1 MPTLPAVIVTLLLPF
16 EHLFDPRTWRK
27 AQLLAMGAILS
38 PGKRTVSSA
47 LNILGIGQHGDF
59 AVYHHVLNRA
69 QWSPLQLSRAL
80 LLLVAG
86 RLGSSTEPLVFSI
99 DETVERRWGRKIAA
113 KGRYRDPVRSTDD
126 QVVMTPGLQWVSLML
141 LTRIG
146 WAGRHWALPFL
157 TALVPATFAP
167 VVAGRRHKTV
177 TDYAQQMLVCRRRW
191 LPERDLVVVADGG
204 YAKREF
210 RRHCQSMSKPIVVV
224 TKLRKDA
231 SLYQPGPPRRPGQ
244 IGRPRVVGAR
254 LPSPTAVLDDPATQ
268 WIPYRA
274 TGSDGS
280 TARVELA
287 SGVALWYHSGPPRLP
302 IRWVVIRYLE
312 ERRGPYA
319 LLCTDTE
326 AEPPRILQWYL
337 LRWQVKVTPYQVR
350 GRLFEELRAH
360 LGMET
365 QRQWSERAIARTTPA
380 LFGLFSVVTLAADIL
395 IEQRGGMAP
404 RTAAWYDKT
413 SPSFADAIALVR
425 RHLWV
430 QQGTFMPSERE
441 HESIKVPRLL
451 YHRMLD
457 TLAYAA

>member
-1 MPTLPAVIVTLLLPF
+1 M
-16 EHLFDPRTWRK
+16 
-27 AQLLAMGAILS
+27 
-38 PGKRTVSSA
+38 
-47 LNILGIGQHGDF
+47 
-59 AVYHHVLNRA
+59 
-69 QWSPLQLSRAL
+69 
-80 LLLVAG
+80 
-86 RLGSSTEPLVFSI
+86 
-99 DETVERRWGRKIAA
+99 
-113 KGRYRDPVRSTDD
+113 
-126 QVVMTPGLQWVSLML
+126 
-141 LTRIG
+141 
-146 WAGRHWALPFL
+146 
-157 TALVPATFAP
+157 
-167 VVAGRRHKTV
+167 
-177 TDYAQQMLVCRRRW
+177 
-191 LPERDLVVVADGG
+191 VVADGG

-210 RRHCQSMSKPIVVV
+210 LRHCQSMSKPIVVV

-231 SLYQPGPPRRPGQ
+231 SRYQPAPPRRPGQ

-280 TARVELA
+280 TAMVELA
-287 SGVALWYHSGPPRLP
+287 SGVALWYHGATPCLP
-302 IRWVVIRYLE
+302 IRWVVIRYLA

-326 AEPPRILQWYL
+326 AEPLRILQWYL
-337 LRWQVKVTPYQVR
+337 LRWQVEVT
-350 GRLFEELRAH
+350 FEELRAH

-395 IEQRGGMAP
+395 IEQRGAMAP

-430 QQGTFMPSERE
+430 QEGTFMPSERE

-451 YHRMLD
+451 YRRMLD

>member
-1 MPTLPAVIVTLLLPF
+1 
-16 EHLFDPRTWRK
+16 
-27 AQLLAMGAILS
+27 
-38 PGKRTVSSA
+38 
-47 LNILGIGQHGDF
+47 
-59 AVYHHVLNRA
+59 
-69 QWSPLQLSRAL
+69 
-80 LLLVAG
+80 
-86 RLGSSTEPLVFSI
+86 
-99 DETVERRWGRKIAA
+99 
-113 KGRYRDPVRSTDD
+113 
-126 QVVMTPGLQWVSLML
+126 
-141 LTRIG
+141 
-146 WAGRHWALPFL
+146 
-157 TALVPATFAP
+157 
-167 VVAGRRHKTV
+167 
-177 TDYAQQMLVCRRRW
+177 MLVCLRRW

-210 RRHCQSMSKPIVVV
+210 RRPGQSMSKPIVVV

-231 SLYQPGPPRRPGQ
+231 SRYQPAPPRRPGQ

-287 SGVALWYHSGPPRLP
+287 SGVALWYHGGPPRLP

-404 RTAAWYDKT
+404 RTTAWYDKT

>member
-86 RLGSSTEPLVFSI
+86 RLGSSTEPLVFGI

-113 KGRYRDPVRSTDD
+113 KGRYRDPVRSKDD

-157 TALVPATFAP
+157 TALVVSARYDRRK
-167 VVAGRRHKTV
+167 GRRHKTV
-177 TDYAQQMLVCRRRW
+177 TDYAQQMLVCLRRW
-191 LPERDLVVVADGG
+191 LPDRDLVVVADGG

-231 SLYQPGPPRRPGQ
+231 SLYQPAPARRPGQ

-268 WIPYRA
+268 WTPYRA
-274 TGSDGS
+274 TGSGHPLPRHRFRRQYRHGR
-280 TARVELA
+280 ARFGRGAVVPRRAAA
-287 SGVALWYHSGPPRLP
+287 SSHTLGRHQIPGGAPRALCFAMHRH
-302 IRWVVIRYLE
+302 
-312 ERRGPYA
+312 RG
-319 LLCTDTE
+319 
-326 AEPPRILQWYL
+326 
-337 LRWQVKVTPYQVR
+337 
-350 GRLFEELRAH
+350 G
-360 LGMET
+360 
-365 QRQWSERAIARTTPA
+365 TPA
-380 LFGLFSVVTLAADIL
+380 DTAVVSAAVAG
-395 IEQRGGMAP
+395 RG
-404 RTAAWYDKT
+404 D
-413 SPSFADAIALVR
+413 L
-425 RHLWV
+425 
-430 QQGTFMPSERE
+430 
-441 HESIKVPRLL
+441 
-451 YHRMLD
+451 
-457 TLAYAA
+457 

>member
-1 MPTLPAVIVTLLLPF
+1 M
-16 EHLFDPRTWRK
+16 
-27 AQLLAMGAILS
+27 
-38 PGKRTVSSA
+38 
-47 LNILGIGQHGDF
+47 
-59 AVYHHVLNRA
+59 
-69 QWSPLQLSRAL
+69 
-80 LLLVAG
+80 
-86 RLGSSTEPLVFSI
+86 
-99 DETVERRWGRKIAA
+99 
-113 KGRYRDPVRSTDD
+113 
-126 QVVMTPGLQWVSLML
+126 
-141 LTRIG
+141 
-146 WAGRHWALPFL
+146 
-157 TALVPATFAP
+157 TALVVSARYDRRK
-167 VVAGRRHKTV
+167 GRRHQTV

-191 LPERDLVVVADGG
+191 LPDRDLVVVADGG

-210 RRHCQSMSKPIVVV
+210 LRHCQSMSKPIVVV

-231 SLYQPGPPRRPGQ
+231 SRYQPAPPWRPGQ

-254 LPSPTAVLDDPATQ
+254 LPSPTAALDDPATQ

-280 TARVELA
+280 TTMVELA
-287 SGVALWYHSGPPRLP
+287 SGVALWYHGGPPRLP
-302 IRWVVIRYLE
+302 IRWVVIRYLA

-326 AEPPRILQWYL
+326 AEPLRILQWYL
-337 LRWQVKVTPYQVR
+337 LRWQVEVT
-350 GRLFEELRAH
+350 FEELRAH
-360 LGMET
+360 LGLET

-395 IEQRGGMAP
+395 IGQQGGMAP
-404 RTAAWYDKT
+404 RAPAWYDKT

-457 TLAYAA
+457 TLVVCHRWSDGYSDLSLMRASLVVKRQSTLMVFRLRGPCPAWVSCCSVF

>member
-16 EHLFDPRTWRK
+16 ERLFDPRTWRK

-59 AVYHHVLNRA
+59 AIYHHVLNRA
-69 QWSPLQLSRAL
+69 RWSPLQLSRAL

-86 RLGSSTEPLVFSI
+86 RLGSSTEPLVFGI

-113 KGRYRDPVRSTDD
+113 KGRYRDPVRSKDD

-157 TALVPATFAP
+157 TALVVSARYDRRK
-167 VVAGRRHKTV
+167 GRRHKTV
-177 TDYAQQMLVCRRRW
+177 TDYAQQMLVCLRRW
-191 LPERDLVVVADGG
+191 LPDRDLVVVADGG

-210 RRHCQSMSKPIVVV
+210 LRHCQSMSKPIVVV

-231 SLYQPGPPRRPGQ
+231 SRYQPAPARRPGQ
-244 IGRPRVVGAR
+244 IGRPPGGRSAIAQSHGGAGR
-254 LPSPTAVLDDPATQ
+254 SRYTMDSLP
-268 WIPYRA
+268 RHR
-274 TGSDGS
+274 SDGS
-280 TARVELA
+280 TAMVELA
-287 SGVALWYHSGPPRLP
+287 SGVALWYHGGPPRLP

-326 AEPPRILQWYL
+326 AEPLRILQWYL
-337 LRWQVKVTPYQVR
+337 LRWQVEVT
-350 GRLFEELRAH
+350 FEELRAH
-360 LGMET
+360 LGLET

-395 IEQRGGMAP
+395 IEQRGAMAP

-457 TLAYAA
+457 SLAYAA

>member
-69 QWSPLQLSRAL
+69 RWSPLQLSRAL

-86 RLGSSTEPLVFSI
+86 RLGSSTEPLVFGI

-113 KGRYRDPVRSTDD
+113 KGRYRDPVRSKDD

-157 TALVPATFAP
+157 TALVVSARYDRRK
-167 VVAGRRHKTV
+167 GRRHKTV
-177 TDYAQQMLVCRRRW
+177 TDYAQQMLVCLRRW

-210 RRHCQSMSKPIVVV
+210 LRHCQSMSKPIVVV

-231 SLYQPGPPRRPGQ
+231 SLYQPAPAAAARPDRAAPGGRRATAQSHGGA
-244 IGRPRVVGAR
+244 GRSRYPM
-254 LPSPTAVLDDPATQ
+254 D
-268 WIPYRA
+268 PYRA

-280 TARVELA
+280 TAMVELA
-287 SGVALWYHSGPPRLP
+287 SGVALWYHGGPPRLP

-326 AEPPRILQWYL
+326 AEPLRILQWYL
-337 LRWQVKVTPYQVR
+337 LRWQVEVT
-350 GRLFEELRAH
+350 FEELRAH

-413 SPSFADAIALVR
+413 SPSFADAIAMVR

>member
-69 QWSPLQLSRAL
+69 RWSPLQLSRAL

-86 RLGSSTEPLVFSI
+86 RLGSSTEPLVFGI
-99 DETVERRWGRKIAA
+99 DEIVERRWGRKIAA
-113 KGRYRDPVRSTDD
+113 KGRYRDLVRSKDD

-141 LTRIG
+141 LTRIR

-157 TALVPATFAP
+157 TALAVSARYDRRK
-167 VVAGRRHKTV
+167 GRRHKTV
-177 TDYAQQMLVCRRRW
+177 TDYAQQMLVCLRRW
-191 LPERDLVVVADGG
+191 LPDRDLVVVADGG

-210 RRHCQSMSKPIVVV
+210 LRHCQSMSKPIVVV

-231 SLYQPGPPRRPGQ
+231 SRYQPAPPRRPGQ

-280 TARVELA
+280 TAMVELA
-287 SGVALWYHSGPPRLP
+287 SGVALWYHGGPPRLP
-302 IRWVVIRYLE
+302 IRWVVIRYLIRYLA

-326 AEPPRILQWYL
+326 AEPLRILQRILRWYL
-337 LRWQVKVTPYQVR
+337 LRWQVEVT
-350 GRLFEELRAH
+350 FEELRAH
-360 LGMET
+360 LGLET

-380 LFGLFSVVTLAADIL
+380 LFGLFSVVTLAADVL
-395 IEQRGGMAP
+395 IEQRGAMAP

>member
-1 MPTLPAVIVTLLLPF
+1 MAATPSASSCGTARVCQSRLSSSPNCARTRPCTSPPHRGGPA
-16 EHLFDPRTWRK
+16 RS
-27 AQLLAMGAILS
+27 GG
-38 PGKRTVSSA
+38 PG
-47 LNILGIGQHGDF
+47 
-59 AVYHHVLNRA
+59 
-69 QWSPLQLSRAL
+69 WS
-80 LLLVAG
+80 
-86 RLGSSTEPLVFSI
+86 
-99 DETVERRWGRKIAA
+99 
-113 KGRYRDPVRSTDD
+113 
-126 QVVMTPGLQWVSLML
+126 
-141 LTRIG
+141 
-146 WAGRHWALPFL
+146 
-157 TALVPATFAP
+157 
-167 VVAGRRHKTV
+167 
-177 TDYAQQMLVCRRRW
+177 
-191 LPERDLVVVADGG
+191 ERDCPV
-204 YAKREF
+204 
-210 RRHCQSMSKPIVVV
+210 
-224 TKLRKDA
+224 
-231 SLYQPGPPRRPGQ
+231 
-244 IGRPRVVGAR
+244 
-254 LPSPTAVLDDPATQ
+254 PTAVLDDPATQ

-287 SGVALWYHSGPPRLP
+287 SGVALWYHGGPPRLP

-319 LLCTDTE
+319 LLCTDVA
-326 AEPPRILQWYL
+326 AEPLRILQWYL
-337 LRWQVKVTPYQVR
+337 LRWQVEVT
-350 GRLFEELRAH
+350 FEELRAH

>member
-1 MPTLPAVIVTLLLPF
+1 M
-16 EHLFDPRTWRK
+16 
-27 AQLLAMGAILS
+27 
-38 PGKRTVSSA
+38 
-47 LNILGIGQHGDF
+47 
-59 AVYHHVLNRA
+59 
-69 QWSPLQLSRAL
+69 
-80 LLLVAG
+80 
-86 RLGSSTEPLVFSI
+86 
-99 DETVERRWGRKIAA
+99 
-113 KGRYRDPVRSTDD
+113 
-126 QVVMTPGLQWVSLML
+126 MTPGLQWVSLML

-157 TALVPATFAP
+157 TALVVSARYDRRKD
-167 VVAGRRHKTV
+167 RRHQTV

-191 LPERDLVVVADGG
+191 LPERDLVVVCDGG

-210 RRHCQSMSKPIVVV
+210 LRHCQSMSKPVVVV

-244 IGRPRVVGAR
+244 IGRPPGGRRAIAQSQGGAGRSRYPMDSLPRHRFRRQYRQGRARFGRSAVVPRRAAAPSHTLGRHQIPGGA
-254 LPSPTAVLDDPATQ
+254 P
-268 WIPYRA
+268 RA
-274 TGSDGS
+274 LCF
-280 TARVELA
+280 AMHR
-287 SGVALWYHSGPPRLP
+287 H
-302 IRWVVIRYLE
+302 
-312 ERRGPYA
+312 RGGNP
-319 LLCTDTE
+319 L
-326 AEPPRILQWYL
+326 RILQWYL
-337 LRWQVKVTPYQVR
+337 QRWQVEVTPYQVR

-425 RHLWV
+425 RRLWV

>member
-1 MPTLPAVIVTLLLPF
+1 MVTDDDVEKPTRGCRVGGPSASTCFLIVLLWIPNSRSIARSDIPLRLVIRIAF
-16 EHLFDPRTWRK
+16 HRSFWRNVGLR
-27 AQLLAMGAILS
+27 AEAAAGLLAEATS
-38 PGKRTVSSA
+38 PII
-47 LNILGIGQHGDF
+47 ILGSLPSSDRECSGSRVSIQ
-59 AVYHHVLNRA
+59 R
-69 QWSPLQLSRAL
+69 SPKP
-80 LLLVAG
+80 
-86 RLGSSTEPLVFSI
+86 STPEVG
-99 DETVERRWGRKIAA
+99 T
-113 KGRYRDPVRSTDD
+113 
-126 QVVMTPGLQWVSLML
+126 
-141 LTRIG
+141 G

-157 TALVPATFAP
+157 TALVVSARYDRRK
-167 VVAGRRHKTV
+167 GRRHKTV
-177 TDYAQQMLVCRRRW
+177 TDYARQMLVCLRRW
-191 LPERDLVVVADGG
+191 LPDRDLVVVADGG
-204 YAKREF
+204 CAKREF
-210 RRHCQSMSKPIVVV
+210 LRHCQSMSKPIVVV
-224 TKLRKDA
+224 TKLRKEA
-231 SLYQPGPPRRPGQ
+231 SLYQPAPPRRPGQ

-268 WIPYRA
+268 WTPCRA

-280 TARVELA
+280 TAMVELA
-287 SGVALWYHSGPPRLP
+287 SGVALWYHGGPPRLP

-326 AEPPRILQWYL
+326 AEPLRILQWYL
-337 LRWQVKVTPYQVR
+337 LRRQVEVT
-350 GRLFEELRAH
+350 FEELRAH

-413 SPSFADAIALVR
+413 SPSFADAIAMVR

-457 TLAYAA
+457 TLVYAA

>member
-16 EHLFDPRTWRK
+16 ERLFDPRTWRK

-69 QWSPLQLSRAL
+69 QWSPLQLSRVL
-80 LLLVAG
+80 LLLLAG
-86 RLGSSTEPLVFSI
+86 RLCPSSEPLVFGI

-113 KGRYRDPVRSTDD
+113 KGRYRDPVRSKDD

-146 WAGRHWALPFL
+146 WAGRHWALPVL
-157 TALVPATFAP
+157 TALAPLAAGPGPGGGGRWRLRQAGVPAA
-167 VVAGRRHKTV
+167 
-177 TDYAQQMLVCRRRW
+177 L
-191 LPERDLVVVADGG
+191 
-204 YAKREF
+204 
-210 RRHCQSMSKPIVVV
+210 QSMSKPVVVV

-231 SLYQPGPPRRPGQ
+231 SLCQPAPPRRPGQ

-268 WIPYRA
+268 WTPYHA

-280 TARVELA
+280 TTMVELT
-287 SGVALWYHSGPPRLP
+287 SGVALWYHGGPPSVHL
-302 IRWVVIRYLE
+302 RWVVVRYLA

-319 LLCTDTE
+319 LLCTDIE
-326 AEPPRILQWYL
+326 AEPLRILQWYL
-337 LRWQVKVTPYQVR
+337 LRWQVEVT
-350 GRLFEELRAH
+350 FEELRAH

-395 IEQRGGMAP
+395 IGQQGGMAP
-404 RTAAWYDKT
+404 RAPAWYDKT

-457 TLAYAA
+457 SLAYAA

>member
-27 AQLLAMGAILS
+27 AQLLAVGAILS

-59 AVYHHVLNRA
+59 AIYHHVLNRA
-69 QWSPLQLSRAL
+69 QWSPLRLSRVL
-80 LLLVAG
+80 LLLVVG
-86 RLGSSTEPLVFSI
+86 RLGSSTEPLVFGI
-99 DETVERRWGRKIAA
+99 DETVDRRWGRKIAA

-157 TALVPATFAP
+157 TALVVSARYDRRK
-167 VVAGRRHKTV
+167 GRRHKTV

-191 LPERDLVVVADGG
+191 LPDRDLVVVADGG

-210 RRHCQSMSKPIVVV
+210 LRHCQGMSKPVVVV

-231 SLYQPGPPRRPGQ
+231 SLHQPAPARRPGQ

-254 LPSPTAVLDDPATQ
+254 LPNPTAVLDDPATQ
-268 WIPYRA
+268 WTPYRA

-280 TARVELA
+280 TTMVELA
-287 SGVALWYHSGPPRLP
+287 SGVALWCHGGPPRLP
-302 IRWVVIRYLE
+302 IRWVVVRYLA

-319 LLCTDTE
+319 LLCTDVA
-326 AEPPRILQWYL
+326 AEPLRILQWYL
-337 LRWQVKVTPYQVR
+337 LRWQVEVT
-350 GRLFEELRAH
+350 FEELRAH

-395 IEQRGGMAP
+395 IGQQGGMAP
-404 RTAAWYDKT
+404 RTTAWYDKT

-451 YHRMLD
+451 YRRMLD